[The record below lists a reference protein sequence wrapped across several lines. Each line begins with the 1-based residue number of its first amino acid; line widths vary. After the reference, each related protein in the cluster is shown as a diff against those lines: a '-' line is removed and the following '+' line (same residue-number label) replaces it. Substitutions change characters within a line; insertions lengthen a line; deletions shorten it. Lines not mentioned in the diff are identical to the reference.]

1 MGKPHHITGPR
12 WPDAKRQLLFAM
24 TNTGTTIEELLA
36 LAIGHVNA
44 GQRERA
50 RALCEH
56 AMASFAPHPAVHQL
70 LALLDLQQGD
80 VATSRQHAAV
90 SLALRPDHVPTLA
103 LAADAARAAGDL
115 PAALHTLER
124 AVALAPERIEA
135 WFQLALV
142 RQDVHDL
149 KGAAQ
154 ALHEVLRLDPERADA
169 QVNLGIVLQESGRM
183 NEAMRAY
190 GRAYRL
196 REETFGRIAH
206 ALATPNVGRL
216 WLNLDDLRN
225 ALRSSAV

>member
-1 MGKPHHITGPR
+1 MVNK
-12 WPDAKRQLLFAM
+12 
-24 TNTGTTIEELLA
+24 GTTVEELLA

-50 RALCEH
+50 RALCAH
-56 AMASFAPHPAVHQL
+56 ALQSFAPHPAVHQL

-80 VATSRQHAAV
+80 VATSRQHSAA

-103 LAADAARAAGDL
+103 VAADAARAAGDL

-124 AVALAPERIEA
+124 VVALAPGHIEA

-149 KGAAQ
+149 AGAAQ

-169 QVNLGIVLQESGRM
+169 LVNLGIVLQESGRM
-183 NEAMRAY
+183 DDAMRAY

-196 REETFGRIAH
+196 RDGSFGRVAH
-206 ALATPNVGRL
+206 ALATPNLGRL
-216 WLNLDDLRN
+216 WLNLDDLRDV
-225 ALRSSAV
+225 LRASAV